1 VSKRKK
7 RILVLIKPRDP
18 DDPAAGSV
26 PLGTPS
32 ELVAMLAPF
41 NIAADGSAR
50 RALGTAVLHG
60 PGFTLEYASSQ
71 DELNQAMI
79 VVNDQDFAWPVL
91 SRMCRQN
98 GWKMQDTESG
108 QIFG

>member
-1 VSKRKK
+1 MAKSKK

-18 DDPAAGSV
+18 EDPSAGTV
-26 PLGTPS
+26 PLGTPR
-32 ELVAMLAPF
+32 ELVAAVARF
-41 NIAADGSAR
+41 NVSGDGSAR
-50 RALGTAVLHG
+50 KALGTAVLHA
-60 PGFTLEYASSQ
+60 PGFTLEYASSL
-71 DELNQAMI
+71 DELNQAMV

-91 SRMCRQN
+91 RRMCREM

>member
-1 VSKRKK
+1 MSKRKK
-7 RILVLIKPRDP
+7 RILVLMKPRDP
-18 DDPAAGSV
+18 EDPAAGSV
-26 PLGTPS
+26 PLGSPKDLIEALATFN
-32 ELVAMLAPF
+32 VAPDGAP
-41 NIAADGSAR
+41 R
-50 RALGTAVLHG
+50 KALGTAVLHG

-91 SRMCRQN
+91 SRMCRAH

-108 QIFG
+108 QVFG

>member
-1 VSKRKK
+1 MSKRTK

-18 DDPAAGSV
+18 EDPTAGTL
-26 PLGTPS
+26 PLGRPKD
-32 ELVAMLAPF
+32 LVAVLANF
-41 NIAADGSAR
+41 NVAPDGSER
-50 RALGTAVLHG
+50 KALGTAVLHG
-60 PGFTLEYASSQ
+60 PGFTVEYASSL

-91 SRMCRQN
+91 RRMCRVN
-98 GWKMQDTESG
+98 AWKMQDTESG

>member
-1 VSKRKK
+1 MSNRKK

-18 DDPAAGSV
+18 GDPGAGNM
-26 PLGTPS
+26 PLGRPRD
-32 ELVAMLAPF
+32 LIDALAPF
-41 NIAADGSAR
+41 NTAPDGAER

-60 PGFTLEYASSQ
+60 PGFTIEYSTSL

-91 SRMCRQN
+91 SKLCHAN
-98 GWKMQDTESG
+98 AWKMQDTESG
-108 QIFG
+108 QVFG

>member
-1 VSKRKK
+1 MSKRKK

-18 DDPAAGSV
+18 EDPGAGTVS
-26 PLGTPS
+26 LGRPK
-32 ELVAMLAPF
+32 ELLEVLARYNVAP
-41 NIAADGSAR
+41 DGSER

-60 PGFTLEYASSQ
+60 PGFTLEYASSL

-79 VVNDQDFAWPVL
+79 VVNDEDFGWPVL